1 MTPEHPYDFKPL
13 EDYFRR
19 LYPLPNYAM
28 ADSFMAIFGFTRTKK
43 EN

>member
-1 MTPEHPYDFKPL
+1 MTPEYDFKPL

-19 LYPLPNYAM
+19 LYPIPNYAL
-28 ADSFMAIFGFTRTKK
+28 ADSFMAIFGFTRKK